1 MRPKTSVRQPI
12 IAGANGRRLAEML
25 RTWRSQPR
33 QRSRGLYWGLVAL
46 ALVLDGC
53 LLVAGAHWF
62 GGIESAPGASAPE
75 RRMHVLHARNAALWE
90 PLRKW
95 ALHVDG
101 RSLLFESFCRQAV
114 RAVTAEERFE
124 DNDPL
129 AVVVSWMLLDGRS
142 RVDWDCYPFLRCDS
156 PELLALLSPGEGS
169 SGPPRD
175 AAKGPYIAPSVLRH
189 SKSFR
194 KVLRGVVAK
203 GGAVDGVPLS
213 PLERQAVLLKNR
225 LALFDRIRSGELLG
239 DGVETEAAR
248 AALREAYQSGAADLF
263 AAAVTDFVAATRR
276 ENAATDG
283 GALSFRLACEGW
295 LNEQSPFRQA
305 LSLGTLAAGLLAV
318 AVLRGAGRPV
328 SHRVLLGCG
337 WLAGLAALAW
347 LAAGASCRAIVRQG
361 SPIGDGIEAIHW
373 AAFIA
378 LAVGLLLTL
387 FGRHGLGALVGTL
400 LMCCG
405 MILAESWPLA
415 FAANWPALPNAGGD
429 DAWLSAQVMAMMSA
443 YAALALAWGIAI
455 LILGRLLL
463 MPPNAEH
470 LRGLC
475 SLCGRPLGVGVL
487 LLIAGAA
494 FDGIRAMELGGAWR
508 GWSAQALGTLLA
520 LPGCATLLYARRAG
534 WIGSF
539 GLALGAALGL
549 PLLLAA
555 WQAALFL
562 GAWDEYPL
570 PTLAA
575 DAPVYALGL
584 VTLSLVV
591 HAALRYNFSRQRVL
605 EM

>member
-25 RTWRSQPR
+25 RTWRCQPR
-33 QRSRGLYWGLVAL
+33 QRSRGLFWFLVAL
-46 ALVLDGC
+46 ALVLDGS

-62 GGIESAPGASAPE
+62 GGVESAPGPPAPE
-75 RRMHVLHARNAALWE
+75 RRMHVPHTRNAALWE
-90 PLRKW
+90 PLRRW
-95 ALHVDG
+95 VVRVDD
-101 RSLLFESFCRQAV
+101 RPRLFESFCCQAV
-114 RAVTAEERFE
+114 RAVTGEERFE

-129 AVVVSWMLLDGRS
+129 AIVVSWMLLDARPGL
-142 RVDWDCYPFLRCDS
+142 DWDSYPFLRCDS
-156 PELLALLSPGEGS
+156 PELLALLSPGEGAA
-169 SGPPRD
+169 GPPRD
-175 AAKGPYIAPSVLRH
+175 EVKEAHIAPSVLRH

-213 PLERQAVLLKNR
+213 PLERQAVVLKNR

-239 DGVETEAAR
+239 ASVETETAR
-248 AALREAYQSGAADLF
+248 AALREAYHSGAADLF
-263 AAAVTDFVAATRR
+263 AAAVTDFVQATRR
-276 ENAATDG
+276 ENAADDG
-283 GALSFRLACEGW
+283 AVSLRLACEGW
-295 LNEQSPFRQA
+295 LNERSPFRQA

-328 SHRVLLGCG
+328 SHRVLLVCG

-347 LAAGASCRAIVRQG
+347 LAAGLGCRAIVHHG

-373 AAFIA
+373 AAFVA
-378 LAVGLLLTL
+378 LAVGLKLTL
-387 FGRHGLGALVGTL
+387 LSRHGLGALAGTL
-400 LMCCG
+400 LMCGG
-405 MILAESWPLA
+405 MILAQFWPPT
-415 FAANWPALPNAGGD
+415 FAANWPALPNAGAG
-429 DAWLSAQVMAMMSA
+429 DAWLSAQVTTMISA
-443 YAALALAWGIAI
+443 YAALALAWAIAT

-463 MPPNAEH
+463 LPPNAEH
-470 LRGLC
+470 LRGLAGLC
-475 SLCGRPLGVGVL
+475 SRSLGIGVL
-487 LLIAGAA
+487 LLITGAA
-494 FDGIRAMELGGAWR
+494 LDGIRAMELGSAWR

-520 LPGCATLLYARRAG
+520 LPACAALLYARRAG

-539 GLALGAALGL
+539 GLALGAGLGL

-562 GAWDEYPL
+562 GAWDEYSL

-584 VTLSLVV
+584 VTLSLAV

-605 EM
+605 ET